1 MFRALAKVTGFVFV
15 VGLIGAGLLFYQDRY
30 FNSARIEKLE
40 EDKKQL
46 QQIVQ
51 RLEGERRVADVL
63 VSRREVIDG
72 VTQTT
77 LLFVEYDKAGNALPA
92 KSFVIN
98 GTSAHIDAMVIKFD
112 HDFVAQNDPLRGHSI
127 ALFTKIYGE
136 NQSPAQAAPI
146 DVPGSIP
153 DIYRGAD
160 PRITE
165 FETKLWKDFW
175 KLYEDQSYRASM
187 GVRALGG
194 HGVWG
199 PFEQGKLYT
208 LTLESDGGLNLT
220 CEPLKGIYQAA
231 LRQPS
236 TQTIAN

>member
-1 MFRALAKVTGFVFV
+1 MFRALLKLVCFVTI
-15 VGLIGAGLLFYQDRY
+15 VGTIGAGLLFYQDRY
-30 FNSARIEKLE
+30 FNTARIEKLE
-40 EDKKQL
+40 AEKHEL
-46 QQIVQ
+46 QQIVK
-51 RLEGERRVADVL
+51 RLEGETRVADIL
-63 VSRREVIDG
+63 VSDRTVVEG
-72 VTQTT
+72 VTKTT

-92 KSFVIN
+92 RSFVID

-127 ALFTKIYGE
+127 ALFTKIYGDG
-136 NQSPAQAAPI
+136 QAPANAINIDAPGK
-146 DVPGSIP
+146 VP

-160 PRITE
+160 PRVTE

-175 KLYEDQSYRASM
+175 KLYQDESYRAAM

-208 LTLESDGGLNLT
+208 LTLESDGGLNLA
-220 CEPLKGIYQAA
+220 CEPLKGIYREA
-231 LRQPS
+231 LRQPA
-236 TQTIAN
+236 TAAAVH